1 MEGTS
6 YFEASYGYKC
16 MGISDYYFYYSKAE
30 SSTFF
35 NTPVEQKLNK
45 FFYYTNNLPD
55 LLKNIIF

>member
-1 MEGTS
+1 
-6 YFEASYGYKC
+6 